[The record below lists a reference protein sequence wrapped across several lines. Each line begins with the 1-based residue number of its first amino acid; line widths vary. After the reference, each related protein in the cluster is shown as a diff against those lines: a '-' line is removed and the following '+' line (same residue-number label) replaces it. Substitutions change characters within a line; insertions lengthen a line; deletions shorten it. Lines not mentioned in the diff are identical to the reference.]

1 MSNRM
6 LWLPALLAAFTLAAC
21 ATSAGQPKALD
32 ELLAERNYRLGEEVD
47 RIHDY
52 RIDGWNYVD
61 REHLILRDGVRRNYL
76 VTFVRPCNGL
86 QGSEVIAHTST
97 ISALTRHDRFMVR
110 EAGNFVDQC
119 YVKAL
124 HRLEK
129 MERP

>member
-6 LWLPALLAAFTLAAC
+6 KWLLALMAACALAAC
-21 ATSAGQPKALD
+21 AASAEKPRTLD

-47 RIHDY
+47 RIYDY
-52 RIDGWNYVD
+52 RIDGWNYLD

-76 VTFVRPCNGL
+76 VTLVRPCNGL
-86 QGSEVIAHTST
+86 QSSEVIAHTST

-119 YVKAL
+119 HIKAL
-124 HRLEK
+124 HRLETV
-129 MERP
+129 EGP